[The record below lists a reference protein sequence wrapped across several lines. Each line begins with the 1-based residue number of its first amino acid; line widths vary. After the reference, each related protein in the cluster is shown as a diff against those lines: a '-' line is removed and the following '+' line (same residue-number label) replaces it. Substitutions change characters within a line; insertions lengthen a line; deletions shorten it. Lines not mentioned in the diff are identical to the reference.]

1 MKIRFQLLNHCLD
14 NHRLT
19 IGVVS
24 LFLGMTTVALA
35 DYKPPPEPSRPK
47 TPTIISGT
55 RGGCTKHGKAKLT
68 TLAPQE
74 HIGQTVSTHPTF
86 AWFVPE
92 SESLPMKFQLYQVY
106 QDDVNENPQPIQN
119 IELKTTPGIMTHSLS
134 EDELGLSVGQRYRWQ
149 VVIICETSHPSSA
162 IVAEAYID
170 VVQESPDLKI
180 ALAAAT
186 NPVDRSDI
194 YAERGFWYDGFG
206 EVVGCGDDARH
217 IALMRNLLTDLS
229 RIEASGK
236 SKDGSQKSE
245 RIQQILDIEWKK
257 PVCN

>member
-1 MKIRFQLLNHCLD
+1 MKIRFQLLNHCLE
-14 NHRLT
+14 NQPLT
-19 IGVVS
+19 IVVVS
-24 LFLGMTTVALA
+24 LFLGMATVALA
-35 DYKPPPEPSRPK
+35 DYKPPSEPSRPK
-47 TPTIISGT
+47 QPTIISGT
-55 RGGCTKHGKAKLT
+55 RGGCSKNGKAKLT

-92 SESLPMKFQLYQVY
+92 AESLTMKFQIYP
-106 QDDVNENPQPIQN
+106 DDVNEYPQPIQN
-119 IELKTTPGIMTHSLS
+119 IELQTKPGIMTHSLS
-134 EDELGLSVGQRYRWQ
+134 QDELGLSVGQRYLWQ
-149 VVIICETSHPSSA
+149 VVIICEPNHPSSA
-162 IVAEAYID
+162 IVAQAYID

-186 NPVDRSDI
+186 NPVDRADI

-206 EVVGCGDDARH
+206 EVLACGDDARH
-217 IALMRNLLTDLS
+217 RELMRNLLTDLAK
-229 RIEASGK
+229 IEASGK